1 LVIILAAKTGRM
13 LPVLASLALT
23 LGVAAMWILKI
34 PAKTGSLMPILGV
47 ISGFSLVFAVA
58 GKWLARG
65 MPVEGDKE
73 NPEMNVASMLP
84 VCSAMLPFGLLVLA
98 LLQLPVANP
107 SPVFGVALLMTVLL
121 SGLAV
126 IGKQGPLVLAAL
138 VCTLAVEAVWH
149 IQHFQVDSPM
159 TALWWYLG
167 FYGLFMAFPF
177 VFRKACDGQ
186 VAPWIASALSGVGHF
201 LLVHD
206 LVKRSFPNSMMGL
219 VPAAFA
225 VPALIALV
233 VVVRQVSAMD
243 SLNRSRMAWFG
254 GVALLFITLIFPI
267 QFDRQWITV
276 SWALEGA
283 LLLWLFR
290 RVPHPGLQLTGLA
303 LLAVCFVRLAL
314 NPAVFSDY
322 ARSGTAIFNWHL
334 YAYGVVAAAQFAGA
348 ACMRTSG
355 NMMESDFVV
364 RRIQS
369 VARF

>member
-1 LVIILAAKTGRM
+1 
-13 LPVLASLALT
+13 
-23 LGVAAMWILKI
+23 
-34 PAKTGSLMPILGV
+34 
-47 ISGFSLVFAVA
+47 
-58 GKWLARG
+58 
-65 MPVEGDKE
+65 
-73 NPEMNVASMLP
+73 
-84 VCSAMLPFGLLVLA
+84 
-98 LLQLPVANP
+98 
-107 SPVFGVALLMTVLL
+107 
-121 SGLAV
+121 
-126 IGKQGPLVLAAL
+126 
-138 VCTLAVEAVWH
+138 
-149 IQHFQVDSPM
+149 M

-177 VFRKACDGQ
+177 VFRKACAGQ
-186 VAPWIASALSGVGHF
+186 AAPWIASALSGVGHF

-225 VPALIALV
+225 VPALIGLV

-254 GVALLFITLIFPI
+254 GVALFFITLIFPI

-314 NPAVFSDY
+314 NPVVFTDY

-348 ACMRTSG
+348 GWFTDPSG
-355 NMMESDFVV
+355 RWNVYPPRGVLQAFGGVLLFLLLNIEIADYFTKPGDRCVAFVFGGNFARDMTYSIAWGLFSLIV
-364 RRIQS
+364 LGIGFWRHSKYARYAATGLLVVTVLKVLVHDMAASQTIFRIGALLG
-369 VARF
+369 VAVITFVAAFLYQRFFDRIKLS